1 MLKSKQTTVLLTKKT
16 AARVKRSVEIILQ
29 YKNPVQSGKRFVEI
43 ILLTKKSAAR
53 VKRRVEIICKKF
65 VLTEKMA
72 LPGKRSVENILLTKN
87 QLHW

>member
-1 MLKSKQTTVLLTKKT
+1 MQNVLLTKKP

-29 YKNPVQSGKRFVEI
+29 YNNPVQSGNRFVEI

-65 VLTEKMA
+65 VLTEQLA
-72 LPGKRSVENILLTKN
+72 LPGKRSVEIILLTKKPVA
-87 QLHW
+87 LVK